1 MRVVGRALS
10 PNGIGLSYDQNDCMI
25 SLHLINNVIV
35 DAENLTVTVGA
46 GALVK
51 DVLIE
56 LNKSGLTLE
65 NFSAI

>member
-1 MRVVGRALS
+1 
-10 PNGIGLSYDQNDCMI
+10 MI

-35 DAENLTVTVGA
+35 DVENLTVTVGA

-56 LNKSGLTLE
+56 LKKSGLTLE